1 MKRFIDLNA
10 DMGES
15 TVGLH
20 SGRDAELM
28 RYVTSVN
35 VACGGHAGDEET
47 IRKTL
52 ELANEFRVA
61 VGAHPS
67 YPDRENFGRIEMVI
81 EIEELEISIQYQ
93 IQRLRRVADELGI
106 TIKHVKP
113 HGALY
118 HAASR
123 DPRVAQTIA
132 NTARDSLGDI
142 VLVGQAG
149 SMALRHWQVI
159 GMKTAAE
166 AFADR
171 AYEADG
177 ELRKRNLPDALLD
190 RPAKAAQ
197 QAASIVLENA
207 LTASDG
213 ARIKVV
219 AETLCVHSDTPGAV
233 GIARKVRRTLEQS
246 GVQVR
251 SL

>member
-15 TVGLH
+15 TEGLD

-106 TIKHVKP
+106 T
-113 HGALY
+113 
-118 HAASR
+118 
-123 DPRVAQTIA
+123 
-132 NTARDSLGDI
+132 
-142 VLVGQAG
+142 
-149 SMALRHWQVI
+149 
-159 GMKTAAE
+159 
-166 AFADR
+166 
-171 AYEADG
+171 
-177 ELRKRNLPDALLD
+177 
-190 RPAKAAQ
+190 
-197 QAASIVLENA
+197 
-207 LTASDG
+207 
-213 ARIKVV
+213 
-219 AETLCVHSDTPGAV
+219 
-233 GIARKVRRTLEQS
+233 
-246 GVQVR
+246 
-251 SL
+251 